1 MEKMLDRYKLNNEIG
16 SVCGSNFL
24 SIWDQTKDSYLYSK
38 YSNSWGWG
46 TWKDRWQKINSSLDN
61 LEKIKKE
68 KFLKSYLGSYR
79 AYLYWHFLLN
89 KVYKKKI
96 DSWAYIWNFTNFI
109 NKNLHVTPK
118 YNLISNY
125 GIGEYSHHTKT
136 YPVPYTPADM
146 IKNKLDLSFLSPKE
160 IISNY
165 DFDKEVESKIFS
177 KSIFN
182 RILWFIKKLLIL
194 KK

>member
-1 MEKMLDRYKLNNEIG
+1 
-16 SVCGSNFL
+16 
-24 SIWDQTKDSYLYSK
+24 
-38 YSNSWGWG
+38 
-46 TWKDRWQKINSSLDN
+46 
-61 LEKIKKE
+61 
-68 KFLKSYLGSYR
+68 
-79 AYLYWHFLLN
+79 
-89 KVYKKKI
+89 
-96 DSWAYIWNFTNFI
+96 
-109 NKNLHVTPK
+109 
-118 YNLISNY
+118 
-125 GIGEYSHHTKT
+125 IGEYSHHTKT

-182 RILWFIKKLLIL
+182 RILWFIKKLLIW